1 MGYGLWW
8 LVDLEHG
15 KRLVDRQPLH
25 RHVIM
30 TAQQPTCGVNFRGL
44 KLPSREQS
52 GISPYPNVDSLV
64 IIELLCDILRFN
76 SRSK

>member
-8 LVDLEHG
+8 LVYLEHG

-30 TAQQPTCGVNFRGL
+30 TAQQPACGVNFRGWVEAAEKSTAQYL
-44 KLPSREQS
+44 AVSNY
-52 GISPYPNVDSLV
+52 G
-64 IIELLCDILRFN
+64 
-76 SRSK
+76 